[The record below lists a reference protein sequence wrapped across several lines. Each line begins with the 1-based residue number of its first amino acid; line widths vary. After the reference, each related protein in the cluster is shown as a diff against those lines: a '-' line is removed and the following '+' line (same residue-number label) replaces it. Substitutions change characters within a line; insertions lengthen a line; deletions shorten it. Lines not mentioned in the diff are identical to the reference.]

1 MKLNIEKTKVMIFNF
16 TKNFQF
22 STRLSIDGVPLEVV
36 EVAKLL
42 GIMITNDLSWDHNTK
57 YLTRK
62 AYGRMQMLH
71 HLVKYNVPHQDLILI
86 YILFIRSLLE
96 QSAVVWHSGLTE
108 ENKSDLERVKKTC
121 LKIIYREKYTNYE
134 SALKTAKLQNLDE
147 RRISLCLKF
156 AKKCVKNANTK
167 HIFPLREN
175 YTEADTRFPEIYQ
188 VEHANTERYRK
199 SPIIYM
205 QNLLNFSKFKF
216 SQDIATS

>member
-1 MKLNIEKTKVMIFNF
+1 M
-16 TKNFQF
+16 
-22 STRLSIDGVPLEVV
+22 
-36 EVAKLL
+36 
-42 GIMITNDLSWDHNTK
+42 
-57 YLTRK
+57 
-62 AYGRMQMLH
+62 
-71 HLVKYNVPHQDLILI
+71 VPHQNLGPVL
-86 YILFIRSLLE
+86 
-96 QSAVVWHSGLTE
+96 VP
-108 ENKSDLERVKKTC
+108 SDVD
-121 LKIIYREKYTNYE
+121 
-134 SALKTAKLQNLDE
+134 LDE

-156 AKKCVKNANTK
+156 AKNCVKNANTK